1 MGNAL
6 SKRIFAVI
14 ITAQLT
20 LMSPAQ
26 AQDQKIINQLV
37 EGTCNSFLAPIL
49 GKKEIATL
57 ATERSI
63 DAAVVCPCAS
73 KNVYSDPRLSS
84 FVAMSDETL
93 LKATEPNAVRSY
105 VIGRVLQSVL
115 QCFSQ
120 ELDSTL
126 KASSAVK

>member
-1 MGNAL
+1 MGNTL
-6 SKRIFAVI
+6 TKSIFTAI
-14 ITAQLT
+14 IIAQLT
-20 LMSPAQ
+20 LPTAAQ
-26 AQDQKIINQLV
+26 AQDQKVINQLV

-49 GKKEIATL
+49 GKKEIAAL

-84 FVAMSDETL
+84 FVSMSDEIF